1 MSIDGDRRFL
11 FLLGSSRLDGNT
23 ETLACRAAAALPRD
37 VEQRWIRLDDVV
49 LPAFED
55 RRHPRGKQRPQP
67 TGPESMLL
75 NATLHAT
82 DIVLATPLY
91 WYSVSASTKL
101 YLDYWSGW
109 LELPGVQFK
118 RRMSAKTLWGISVR
132 GDREPEVMEP
142 LEGMLQL
149 SADYLSMRW
158 GGLLRGNG
166 SAPGQVLNDAEALA
180 CATEFFATEPALAS
194 A

>member
-1 MSIDGDRRFL
+1 MSDRRFL
-11 FLLGSSRLDGNT
+11 FLLGSSRADGNT
-23 ETLACRAAAALPRD
+23 ETLARCAAAALPAEA
-37 VEQRWIRLDDVV
+37 EQRWIRLDEVP
-49 LPAFED
+49 LPAFRD
-55 RRHPRGKQRPQP
+55 LRHPRGTQRPQP
-67 TGPESMLL
+67 VGAEAMMLD
-75 NATLHAT
+75 ATLRAT
-82 DIVLATPLY
+82 DIVLVSPLY
-91 WYSVSASTKL
+91 WYSVSATTKL

-109 LELPGVQFK
+109 MELPGVQFK

-142 LEGMLQL
+142 LEGMLRL

-180 CATEFFATEPALAS
+180 SATEFLATEPALAP